1 MESKERKIKIDELKE
16 GLKNIGDKIKDAT
29 DTVAISS
36 MYAKDELDAKIE
48 DAKSSLEATKENARL
63 TSEKAKGKLASYLL
77 KTQMEMKEPKKEKDK
92 EKLQKY
98 IDDRLDFAKDS
109 LTLAL
114 MDAKEAKLA
123 FLEALEA
130 QAEYDELYG
139 EE

>member
-1 MESKERKIKIDELKE
+1 
-16 GLKNIGDKIKDAT
+16 
-29 DTVAISS
+29 

-77 KTQMEMKEPKKEKDK
+77 KTQMEMKEAKKEKDK
-92 EKLQKY
+92 AKLQKY

-130 QAEYDELYG
+130 QTEYDELYG

>member
-63 TSEKAKGKLASYLL
+63 TSEKAKGKLTSYLL
-77 KTQMEMKEPKKEKDK
+77 KTQMEMKEAKKEKDK